1 MKTRL
6 VTAGGN
12 YHGRNVEGKLKTF
25 HKALDNSYQ
34 SEIITLDEG
43 LETERKWKCLINPSR
58 LTEQFDKKVISIDF
72 ESGLTEGTVF
82 YWDRTEKHWIVNLQQ
97 HTEEAYFRGSITRCD
112 YEADINGHKYWVYLR
127 GPVESDIA
135 WSQKHGLY
143 FNDLNYSL
151 LMHITKNK
159 ETLDYFS
166 RFNIVKVC
174 FTYEDNGEKIEEW
187 HRWQVAATDKY
198 SNDNIIEVY
207 LDEYADNP
215 IEDEM
220 IPPKEKEFEPDEVHI
235 EGPQVISAWDTNV
248 SYSIV
253 GLTGGEFVVNSNKV
267 KITNSNETSFTMDVL
282 TGKATTIEI
291 IYRREGEADITL
303 PVTIT
308 SL

>member
-1 MKTRL
+1 
-6 VTAGGN
+6 
-12 YHGRNVEGKLKTF
+12 
-25 HKALDNSYQ
+25 
-34 SEIITLDEG
+34 
-43 LETERKWKCLINPSR
+43 
-58 LTEQFDKKVISIDF
+58 
-72 ESGLTEGTVF
+72 
-82 YWDRTEKHWIVNLQQ
+82 
-97 HTEEAYFRGSITRCD
+97 
-112 YEADINGHKYWVYLR
+112 
-127 GPVESDIA
+127 
-135 WSQKHGLY
+135 
-143 FNDLNYSL
+143 
-151 LMHITKNK
+151 MHITKNK

-253 GLTGGEFVVNSNKV
+253 GLTGGEFVVNSSKV

-291 IYRREGEADITL
+291 IYRREGENDITL